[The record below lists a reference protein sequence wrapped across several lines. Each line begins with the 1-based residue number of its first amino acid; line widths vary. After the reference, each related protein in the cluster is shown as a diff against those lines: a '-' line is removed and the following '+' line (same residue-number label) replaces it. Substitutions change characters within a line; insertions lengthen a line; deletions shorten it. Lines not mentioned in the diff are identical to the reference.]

1 MAAVVLPES
10 LNREILAELRRL
22 ALQGAG
28 LNDMVK
34 HVQLRL
40 GFAPDFI
47 VPVFPYFCR
56 AFSLPLVEVLPLRE
70 YSNSD
75 SPELQGL
82 LNRIRTVATSEKTVA
97 QNGD

>member
-10 LNREILAELRRL
+10 LDREILAELRRM
-22 ALQGAG
+22 ASQGAG

-34 HVQLRL
+34 NVQQRL
-40 GFAPDFI
+40 GFAPDYI

-70 YSNSD
+70 YSNKD
-75 SPELQGL
+75 IPELQGL
-82 LNRIRTVATSEKTVA
+82 LDMIRNAAVSEA
-97 QNGD
+97 DGRSD

>member
-10 LNREILAELRRL
+10 LNREILAELRRM
-22 ALQGAG
+22 ASQGAG

-34 HVQLRL
+34 NVQQRL
-40 GFAPDFI
+40 GFAPDYI

-70 YSNSD
+70 YSNRD
-75 SPELQGL
+75 NPELQGL
-82 LNRIRTVATSEKTVA
+82 LDMIRNAAVSEADGKS
-97 QNGD
+97 D